1 MLKLVKNI
9 PSGAGYAI
17 KEHKELINSK
27 NHISSFSLYTRLLC
41 IYIQGVSNIYR
52 FEFFLILEKGAQ
64 KTGGICKKQ
73 FKSVDQVSIA
83 GST

>member
-52 FEFFLILEKGAQ
+52 FEFFFNSGKRSSKDWRHMQEAVQ
-64 KTGGICKKQ
+64 IC
-73 FKSVDQVSIA
+73 
-83 GST
+83 